1 MGQKKCS
8 GGKKIWL
15 SFQMNKYAC
24 GMVFSGS
31 GIPMKAQ
38 EFPLPNLNESELLVK
53 IKYATICTS
62 DIHTYQG
69 FRNTSVPTILGHEM
83 IGEVN
88 TLPLEGCPK
97 DFYGNDLEVGD
108 IITWSVVASCG
119 DCHYCNIGVSQKCS
133 HIIKYGHEKI
143 VENHPLS
150 GGYAEYCH
158 LAKGTPIIK
167 LPEDIPYKVL
177 APANCTTATTA
188 AAFRI
193 AGDCSGKV
201 VIIQGVGM
209 LGLTACSMARYF
221 GAREVIAIDIDEKRL
236 NIASEFGATKKLLID
251 NNPKKIV
258 SNVLQITNGHKGDII
273 FEMSGVS
280 SSVELGIN
288 LLSIGGHF
296 VLVGSVF
303 TQPTVEI
310 SPENIVRNLFN
321 IHGVHNYTAKDLA
334 MAIKFL
340 IENHSKYPFKLLTSS
355 EFSLKEVNEAF
366 EFSSDTKPFRVAVVP
381 N

>member
-1 MGQKKCS
+1 MS
-8 GGKKIWL
+8 
-15 SFQMNKYAC
+15 NNAC

-38 EFPLPNLNESELLVK
+38 EFPLPELNESELLVK

-62 DIHTYQG
+62 DLHTYQG

-83 IGEVN
+83 IGEVK
-88 TLPLEGCPK
+88 TLPLQGCPK
-97 DFYGNDLEVGD
+97 DGFGNDLKVGD

-119 DCHYCNIGVSQKCS
+119 DCHYCNIGISQKCS
-133 HIIKYGHEKI
+133 HIFKYGHENI
-143 VENHPLS
+143 VENHPFS

-158 LAKGTPIIK
+158 LAKGTAIIK
-167 LPEDIPYKVL
+167 VPEDIPYKVL
-177 APANCTTATTA
+177 GPANCTTATTA
-188 AAFRI
+188 AAFRM

-209 LGLTACSMARYF
+209 LGLTACAMARNL
-221 GAREVIAIDIDEKRL
+221 GASEVIVIDIDEKRL
-236 NIASEFGATKKLLID
+236 NVATEFGATKKLLID
-251 NNPKKIV
+251 NNPDNVI
-258 SNVLQITNGHKGDII
+258 SDVLQITNGYKGDII
-273 FEMSGVS
+273 FEMSGAS
-280 SSVELGIN
+280 SSVELGFN

-321 IHGVHNYTAKDLA
+321 IHGIHNYTPKDLA

-340 IENHSKYPFKLLTSS
+340 SANHLKYPFESLISS

-366 EFSSDTKPFRVAVVP
+366 EFSIATKSFRVAVVP